1 MPEPMTEAQ
10 LDGRAC
16 VLCGGEPKHMVPAG
30 TISGVQV
37 FKCQDGIACAAAAAA
52 EQLPPGPA
60 SEGREALKRAR
71 EAAATRYERAR
82 PLLRQALSL
91 GKTYMEDGAPIS
103 AYLALLRACDAVL
116 SHATEDGP
124 MPWVEQEGARQQDS

>member
-16 VLCGGEPKHMVPAG
+16 VLCGREAKHMVPAG

-37 FKCQDGIACAAAAAA
+37 FQCQDGIACAAAA

-60 SEGREALKRAR
+60 SDGGE
-71 EAAATRYERAR
+71 TERW
-82 PLLRQALSL
+82 
-91 GKTYMEDGAPIS
+91 EWD
-103 AYLALLRACDAVL
+103 
-116 SHATEDGP
+116 
-124 MPWVEQEGARQQDS
+124 